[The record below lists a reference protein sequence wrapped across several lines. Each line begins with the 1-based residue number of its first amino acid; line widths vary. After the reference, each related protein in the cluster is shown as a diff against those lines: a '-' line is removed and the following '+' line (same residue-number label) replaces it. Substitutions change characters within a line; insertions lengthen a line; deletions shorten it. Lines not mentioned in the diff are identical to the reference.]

1 MQPCS
6 NSRSTTCST
15 CTSNELAPVN
25 VAFKSS
31 VLTLLTVAILGA
43 LAAPKIAPLLAPHAA
58 PRSVD
63 DGQRGTATSKSKSA
77 TDAPLR
83 VNAVVLQPQPFAET
97 VESTGTLRAEEAV
110 ELQAEINGK
119 VVSIDFIEGARV
131 KKGMLLVKLN
141 DSDLRAT
148 RDRAVYGKELAQL
161 QEQRFSRLLKQ
172 GVARQEEYDTALNTL
187 NVQNA
192 EIALIDA
199 QMAKTE
205 IRAPFD
211 GVVGLRYVSEGA
223 FVNAAT
229 RVATLQRLEKLKIDF
244 SVPERYA
251 SRLRLGSPVEFTVVG
266 ASQSFSGRIYAF
278 DPRIDASTRTV
289 LLRAVCPNDEGRLL
303 PGAFAKV
310 RLTLSQLN
318 AALLVPSQAVVP
330 GLNEKDVFIIE
341 NGVAARRPV
350 ETGTRTEAL
359 VHVLSGLHPGDVV
372 ITSGLQQMRE
382 GLAVIAD
389 GIPQPA
395 SANAVESQLPSL
407 IAHDVR

>member
-1 MQPCS
+1 
-6 NSRSTTCST
+6 
-15 CTSNELAPVN
+15 VN
-25 VAFKSS
+25 VALKSS
-31 VLTLLTVAILGA
+31 LLTLLAVAILGA
-43 LAAPKIAPLLAPHAA
+43 IAAPKILPLLTRPPAA
-58 PRSVD
+58 KS
-63 DGQRGTATSKSKSA
+63 DGSHGATTEKQKKD
-77 TDAPLR
+77 TNAPLR
-83 VNAVVLQPQPFAET
+83 VSAVILKPQPFAET
-97 VESTGTLRAEEAV
+97 VESTGTLRAEEGV

-119 VVSIDFIEGARV
+119 VVLIDFTEGARV
-131 KKGMLLVKLN
+131 KKGALLVKLN
-141 DSDLRAT
+141 DSDLKAT
-148 RDRAVYGKELAQL
+148 RDRAVYRKELAEL
-161 QEQRFSRLLKQ
+161 QERRFSRLLKQ
-172 GVARQEEYDTALNTL
+172 GVARQEEYDTALNAL
-187 NVQNA
+187 NVQHA
-192 EIALIDA
+192 EIDLIDA

-251 SRLRLGSPVEFTVVG
+251 SRLRLGSPVVFTVVG
-266 ASQSFSGRIYAF
+266 ASQSFAGRIYAF
-278 DPRIDASTRTV
+278 DPRIDAATRTV

-318 AALLVPSQAVVP
+318 AALLVPSEAVVP
-330 GLNEKDVFIIE
+330 GLNEKDVFIIK

-359 VHVLSGLHPGDVV
+359 VHVLSGLAAGDVV
-372 ITSGLQQMRE
+372 ITSGLQQMRD

-389 GIPQPA
+389 GLPQPA
-395 SANAVESQLPSL
+395 SANAVESQLSADAAVTRL
-407 IAHDVR
+407 MAHDLR